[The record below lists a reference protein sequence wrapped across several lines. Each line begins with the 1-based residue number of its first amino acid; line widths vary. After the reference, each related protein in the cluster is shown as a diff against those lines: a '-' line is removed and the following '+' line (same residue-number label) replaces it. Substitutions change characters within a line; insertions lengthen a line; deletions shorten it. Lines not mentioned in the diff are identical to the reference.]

1 MNATMSQEK
10 TNKPKLSRSRT
21 SAPMLSNEAQLKLSE
36 IGEEMGGISIPSLLS
51 QLGEASK
58 KGKAENWHR
67 AVAAFQ
73 DAIER

>member
-1 MNATMSQEK
+1 
-10 TNKPKLSRSRT
+10 
-21 SAPMLSNEAQLKLSE
+21 MLTEEAIQSISE
-36 IGEEMGGISIPSLLS
+36 IAEVVGSSVPGLLA
-51 QLGEASK
+51 QVAEASK